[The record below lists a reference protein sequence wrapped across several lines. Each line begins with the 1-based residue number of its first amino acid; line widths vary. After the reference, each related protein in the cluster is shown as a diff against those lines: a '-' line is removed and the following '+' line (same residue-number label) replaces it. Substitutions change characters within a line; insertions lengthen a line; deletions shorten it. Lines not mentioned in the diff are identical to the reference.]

1 MPSEAR
7 YIIGY
12 TADERGAEALRLGA
26 RLAGTDGSTE
36 LDLVIGLP
44 EHTPFEAV
52 YKGAGSYSS
61 DSILGD
67 TVRKWAEDALAMVPE
82 GIPATVLARSGPS
95 EAEVL
100 MDVAKER
107 GALLI
112 VVGAHRRGIAG
123 RFTVGSVAS
132 ALLHSSPVP
141 LALAPAAPEAEAAP
155 SGGLSR
161 VTAFIGTRPGA
172 KAVVVTAASAAARR
186 GCPLRLVS
194 LIPMELDDQAAIAE
208 ATAAAM
214 AGLDAVVAETGV
226 EADVVVA
233 HGSDIEA
240 AVEGLDWRPD
250 ETAVVGS
257 SRLGR
262 KRRIFL
268 GATAHRMLRS
278 LPVPLIVVP
287 RDYQPGTAP

>member
-1 MPSEAR
+1 MPSVAR
-7 YIIGY
+7 YVVGY
-12 TADERGAEALRLGA
+12 TADERGAEALQLGA

-52 YKGAGSYSS
+52 YKGGAHSS
-61 DSILGD
+61 DTILGE
-67 TVRKWAEDALAMVPE
+67 TVKKWAEEALAMVPE
-82 GIPATVLARSGPS
+82 GIPATVLARSGHS

-100 MDVAKER
+100 MDVAQER

-141 LALAPAAPEAEAAP
+141 LALAPAAHEAQMVPPE
-155 SGGLSR
+155 GLGR
-161 VTAFIGTRPGA
+161 VTAFVGTRAGA
-172 KAVVVTAASAAARR
+172 RAVVATAAAAAARR

-194 LIPMELDDQAAIAE
+194 LIPMELDDQAAIAA
-208 ATAAAM
+208 ATATAM
-214 AGLDAVVAETGV
+214 AELDAVVAETGV
-226 EADVVVA
+226 KADVVVA

-250 ETAVVGS
+250 EAAVVGS

-262 KRRIFL
+262 QRRIFL
-268 GATAHRMLRS
+268 GATAHRMLRT

-287 RDYQPGTAP
+287 RDYAPGTPK